1 MQGKTMALRIV
12 SVVLVVIC
20 MGVIFM
26 FSAEDAAKS
35 DSTSKGTI
43 IALAGVIKKDFNKM
57 SQQQRDEFV
66 ADLNG
71 AVRTSAHFS
80 VYCLLGLLVANALY
94 AFSFRR
100 WRLAAFSVGIS
111 LLYAI
116 SDEIH
121 QYFVP
126 GRACE
131 LIDVTVDTMGAVL
144 GTAIF
149 ICAAAVAVRISDKK
163 KGKEKNDTEINAG

>member
-1 MQGKTMALRIV
+1 MQGKTIALRIV

-20 MGVIFM
+20 MGAIFM
-26 FSAEDAAKS
+26 FSAEDAAES

-43 IALAGVIKKDFNKM
+43 TVIAGMIKKDFNKM
-57 SQQQRDEFV
+57 SQQQKDEFV
-66 ADLNG
+66 AGLNG
-71 AVRTSAHFS
+71 IARTAAHFS
-80 VYCLLGLLVANALY
+80 IYCLLGLLTANALY
-94 AFSFRR
+94 AFSLRR
-100 WRLAAFSVGIS
+100 WRLAVFSVGIS

-149 ICAAAVAVRISDKK
+149 MCIAAIAVRISKKK
-163 KGKEKNDTEINAG
+163 KGKEKHDTENNVG